1 MAVITTTKLMALSMM
16 IAGRAANPNSPISRG
31 RRNSAPPRPIIPSVM
46 RALEELRVAGERG
59 GGSRAPRA
67 DIPLVSRKGVRS
79 RRPCMQKAPEL
90 RNRPGAF
97 CVAQWLA
104 FSRSSSVVV
113 TGAMRSSKNHEERP
127 ARAR

>member
-1 MAVITTTKLMALSMM
+1 MAVIITTKLMALSMM
-16 IAGRAANPNSPISRG
+16 IAGRAANPNSR
-31 RRNSAPPRPIIPSVM
+31 SAEGGVM
-46 RALEELRVAGERG
+46 RALEELRVAGKRG
-59 GGSRAPRA
+59 GGSRAPLP